1 MERVLKSSLDE
12 KMLLGSTFG
21 GWRRETTNLICKSTS
36 RGWRSPFLDFARIF
50 LQRKWKSDYAVVSPD
65 PSIVVY
71 LVLRGWSSVISSRI
85 ESCLY
90 YSLYFSVHTENME
103 WETNDCG

>member
-36 RGWRSPFLDFARIF
+36 RGWRSPFLDFAPDF
-50 LQRKWKSDYAVVSPD
+50 LAA
-65 PSIVVY
+65 
-71 LVLRGWSSVISSRI
+71 
-85 ESCLY
+85 E
-90 YSLYFSVHTENME
+90 ME
-103 WETNDCG
+103 E